1 MQAPSLPP
9 SSLFFHVLLI
19 PLENVELC
27 GNEIPF
33 VDRGFE
39 GGREDDDPPRHAS
52 RRARRGQWHRPVRVR
67 DSRHPPPLPRP
78 LREGR
83 MSRPSLRSVALM
95 GFGWKRTGI
104 PVLARAGIALL
115 FFAVCGTFG
124 RLRHIDFIF
133 LRSAAFPPDDTL
145 QYNGAGDGEKGEE
158 GTEEESP
165 AAPEQSH
172 AAFGNKSRRRTK
184 KPQLRKVR

>member
-1 MQAPSLPP
+1 
-9 SSLFFHVLLI
+9 
-19 PLENVELC
+19 
-27 GNEIPF
+27 
-33 VDRGFE
+33 
-39 GGREDDDPPRHAS
+39 
-52 RRARRGQWHRPVRVR
+52 
-67 DSRHPPPLPRP
+67 
-78 LREGR
+78 

-145 QYNGAGDGEKGEE
+145 QYNGGWRE
-158 GTEEESP
+158 
-165 AAPEQSH
+165 
-172 AAFGNKSRRRTK
+172 RRGRD
-184 KPQLRKVR
+184 

>member
-52 RRARRGQWHRPVRVR
+52 RRARRGSGTDRYACATP
-67 DSRHPPPLPRP
+67 DIPPL
-78 LREGR
+78 
-83 MSRPSLRSVALM
+83 
-95 GFGWKRTGI
+95 
-104 PVLARAGIALL
+104 
-115 FFAVCGTFG
+115 
-124 RLRHIDFIF
+124 
-133 LRSAAFPPDDTL
+133 FP
-145 QYNGAGDGEKGEE
+145 GHFEKG
-158 GTEEESP
+158 
-165 AAPEQSH
+165 A
-172 AAFGNKSRRRTK
+172 
-184 KPQLRKVR
+184 